1 MTNLYPQKDMHRGNV
16 IWGDGRTQSENEE
29 RYWKDAN
36 MQQLFSANH
45 QSQDESNEHI
55 VLQDRQNQQAVIVK
69 ASLWTREERSP
80 MDHSW
85 LVSSSFSVQIAVR
98 QKEIKFHLY
107 ITP

>member
-1 MTNLYPQKDMHRGNV
+1 
-16 IWGDGRTQSENEE
+16 
-29 RYWKDAN
+29 

-80 MDHSW
+80 MDHS
-85 LVSSSFSVQIAVR
+85 
-98 QKEIKFHLY
+98 
-107 ITP
+107 